1 MPCAIPRR
9 TVTRRNR
16 VGASVCAAAVAAALL
31 TGLTGCSA
39 QTENKDTITVAYEQ
53 VPSQNVRVMDDYLA
67 EMAKK
72 FEKANPGKHIRLLP
86 VTAAENDY
94 YTKIEQMMRSPKTA
108 PDLVY
113 EDTFLINSDIKA
125 GYLRPLDKYLASW
138 PAWSQFVPAAKAAA
152 RAQDGR
158 TYGVPDGT
166 DTRALWYNKDI
177 FKKAGLP
184 ADWHPRTWND
194 ILTAARAIKAKVP
207 GVTPLNVYT
216 GKAPGEAAV
225 MQGFEMLAYGASPNP
240 IYDPATRKWVEQSKG
255 MTDALDFVHKVYAD
269 KLGPAVSDALDP
281 NVPTIAATEWIPS
294 GKLGIDLDGTWLGNN
309 WIKTSAK
316 PWPAWTKVMA
326 TTAMPTENGQAPG
339 AVSMSGGWAWSIPSK
354 AQHPALAW
362 DFVKTLQT
370 EQGAADYDMRSANIT
385 VRKDVAADHAYLTSM
400 PGVAFNTSLVKYT
413 HYRPTLPVYP
423 QVSTAI
429 GAAMEAVTTGQ
440 SDTAGAIRAY
450 DQDLKTIAPG
460 AVEAKAAP

>member
-1 MPCAIPRR
+1 MPL
-9 TVTRRNR
+9 TRIT
-16 VGASVCAAAVAAALL
+16 AALSVAALAATALSA
-31 TGLTGCSA
+31 LTGCGA
-39 QTENKDTITVAYEQ
+39 QTEAKNTITVAYEQ
-53 VPSQNVRVMDDYLA
+53 IPSQNVRVMDDYLA
-67 EMAKK
+67 LVKK
-72 FEKANPGKHIRLLP
+72 QFEKANPGKQVELLP

-125 GYLRPLDKYLASW
+125 GYLRPLDKDLSGW
-138 PAWSQFVPAAKAAA
+138 PAWGQFQPAAKAAA

-184 ADWHPRTWND
+184 VNWHPRTWND
-194 ILTAARAIKAKVP
+194 ILTAARAVKAKVP

-225 MQGFEMLAYGASPNP
+225 MQGFEMLAYGASADP
-240 IYDPATRKWVEQSKG
+240 IYDPATKKWVERGKG
-255 MTDALDFVHKVYAD
+255 MTDALDFVHTVYSE
-269 KLGPAVSDALDP
+269 KLGPDISDALDP
-281 NVPTIAATEWIPS
+281 NVPTVVATEWIPS
-294 GKLGIDLDGTWLGNN
+294 GKLAIDLDGTWLGNN
-309 WIKTSAK
+309 WIKTAAK
-316 PWPAWTKVMA
+316 PWPAWDKVMG
-326 TTAMPTENGQAPG
+326 TTPMPTENGQAPG
-339 AVSMSGGWAWSIPSK
+339 AVSMSGGWAWSIPAK
-354 AQHPALAW
+354 AQHPSLAW
-362 DFVKTLQT
+362 DFIKTLQT
-370 EQGAADYDMRSANIT
+370 EPNAAAYDVRSANIT
-385 VRKDVAADHAYLTSM
+385 VREDVAADHTYLTSM

-423 QVSTAI
+423 QVSTGI

-440 SDTAGAIRAY
+440 SSTAGAIAAY
-450 DQDLKTIAPG
+450 DQDLRSIAPG
-460 AVEAKAAP
+460 AVEGRAAQ

>member
-1 MPCAIPRR
+1 MSP
-9 TVTRRNR
+9 TRSTA
-16 VGASVCAAAVAAALL
+16 VVCAALLAATALA
-31 TGLTGCSA
+31 GLSGCAATS
-39 QTENKDTITVAYEQ
+39 ESKDTITVAYEQ
-53 VPSQNVRVMDDYLA
+53 QPSQNVRVMDDYLA
-67 EMAKK
+67 LMKK
-72 FEKANPGKHIRLLP
+72 QFEKANPGKHVTLLP

-125 GYLRPLDKYLASW
+125 GYLRPIDSYVSSW
-138 PAWSQFVPAAKAAA
+138 PAWRQFQPAAKAAA
-152 RAQDGR
+152 RAQDGK

-166 DTRALWYNKDI
+166 DTRALWYNKDL

-184 ADWHPRTWND
+184 TDWHPRTWND
-194 ILTAARAIKAKVP
+194 ILSAARAIKAKEP

-240 IYDPATRKWVEQSKG
+240 IYDPASRKWVEQSKG
-255 MTDALDFVHKVYAD
+255 ITDALDFVHTVYAD
-269 KLGPAVSDALDP
+269 HLGPNVSDALDP
-281 NVPTIAATEWIPS
+281 NAPTIAATEWIPQ
-294 GKLGIDLDGTWLGNN
+294 GKLAIDLDGTWLANN
-309 WIKTSAK
+309 WIKTAAK
-316 PWPAWTKVMA
+316 PWPQWSSVMG
-326 TTAMPTENGQAPG
+326 TTAMPTEDGQAPG
-339 AVSMSGGWAWSIPSK
+339 YVSMSGGWTWSIPAK

-362 DFVKTLQT
+362 DFIKSMQT
-370 EQGAADYDMRSANIT
+370 EKNAETYDVRSANIT
-385 VRKDVAADHAYLTSM
+385 VRKDVAADPAYLTSM
-400 PGVAFNTSLVKYT
+400 PGVAYNTSLVKYT

-440 SDTAGAIRAY
+440 ASTAAAIRTY
-450 DQDLKTIAPG
+450 DGTLRSIAPG
-460 AVEAKAAP
+460 AVEERAAQ